1 VNEGRRYQILGV
13 LGRGGFGTV
22 YRADLLGE
30 GSFVRPVA
38 LKVLNADMED
48 VATVA
53 ERLRD
58 EARLLGRIRHRA
70 VVHVDGLVRLDDR
83 WTIVMEYVDGADLGR
98 VLEQHGRFPPRPAF
112 EIVGEV
118 ASALHVVHTWPGV
131 DGRPLGILHRDVK
144 PANLLVTA
152 AGEVKV
158 VDFGVAR
165 GDVDSREA
173 HTRNMRFGSPGYV
186 APERLEGDERPE
198 GDVYSLGV
206 VLYELLAARAFGK
219 ATVRRERHA
228 EMLEQACNHLPTLP
242 IDATQLL
249 RRMLAWDPEDRPAA
263 REIERACRDLVPVLS
278 GPYLRDWTEK
288 VVPGTLASRQ
298 LGDPGSDFKSRILTE
313 RVSQLAQVPQ
323 AEPGSQEV
331 PPPPV
336 LRASATS
343 TLDDLV
349 ADGPADAPP
358 PPPPLPPA
366 RPPPTTQAPPL
377 SPPPTPFSAPAARP
391 PPPLPFAA
399 PVTGSVSGD
408 LPPAHAPPA
417 IPPRH
422 PPAANRMGPLTVLF
436 DLLALSAGVSVLV
449 VVAIGVSIAMCMGIT
464 VLGAVN

>member
-1 VNEGRRYQILGV
+1 MSEGRRYKVLGV

-30 GSFVRPVA
+30 GAFVRPVA

-48 VATVA
+48 VRSVA

-83 WTIVMEYVDGADLGR
+83 WTIVMEYVDGVDLGR
-98 VLEQHGRFPPRPAF
+98 LLEHHGQLPARPAF

-118 ASALHVVHTWPGV
+118 ASALHVVHGWPGP

-144 PANLLVTA
+144 PANLVLTA

-158 VDFGVAR
+158 LDFGVAR
-165 GDVDSREA
+165 GDFDTREA
-173 HTRNMRFGSPGYV
+173 HTKNLRFGSPGYV
-186 APERLEGDERPE
+186 APERLEGDERPA

-206 VLYELLAARAFGK
+206 VLYELLTARSFGK

-228 EMLEQACNHLPTLP
+228 EQLDQATANLPALP

-249 RRMLAWDPEDRPAA
+249 RRMLAWDPDERPSP
-263 REIERACRDLVPVLS
+263 RDVERAARDLVPVLS

-288 VVPGTLASRQ
+288 IVPTALASRA
-298 LGDPGSDFKSRILTE
+298 LGALGSDFSSEILTE
-313 RVSQLAQVPQ
+313 RVSGLV
-323 AEPGSQEV
+323 EP
-331 PPPPV
+331 PAT

-349 ADGPADAPP
+349 AAPSDAPP
-358 PPPPLPPA
+358 PPPPLPPRA
-366 RPPPTTQAPPL
+366 APV
-377 SPPPTPFSAPAARP
+377 AP
-391 PPPLPFAA
+391 PPPLPPGPAPVAA
-399 PVTGSVSGD
+399 PA
-408 LPPAHAPPA
+408 PAPPVPA
-417 IPPRH
+417 PTDPA
-422 PPAANRMGPLTVLF
+422 PSVPTADATPAAVAPRPVTPPVAERKRAFGPLTVLF
-436 DLLALSAGVSVLV
+436 DLVALSAGVSALVLV
-449 VVAIGVSIAMCMGIT
+449 FAGIAVFMCTGMS
-464 VLGAVN
+464 VLAVLN